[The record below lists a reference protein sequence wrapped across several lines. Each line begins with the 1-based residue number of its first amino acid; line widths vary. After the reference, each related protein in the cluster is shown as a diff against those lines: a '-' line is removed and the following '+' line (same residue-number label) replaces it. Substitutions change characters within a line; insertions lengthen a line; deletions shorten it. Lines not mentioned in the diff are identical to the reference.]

1 MASNKLA
8 ELYNFC
14 VSINQDGNIILDY
27 RGPPDSEDIEKVF
40 DAWDSE
46 YEHTKKI
53 VTLCEYLR
61 NYSKVQ
67 EKDINGIIS
76 V

>member
-46 YEHTKKI
+46 YEHTKKNS
-53 VTLCEYLR
+53 YAM
-61 NYSKVQ
+61 
-67 EKDINGIIS
+67 
-76 V
+76 